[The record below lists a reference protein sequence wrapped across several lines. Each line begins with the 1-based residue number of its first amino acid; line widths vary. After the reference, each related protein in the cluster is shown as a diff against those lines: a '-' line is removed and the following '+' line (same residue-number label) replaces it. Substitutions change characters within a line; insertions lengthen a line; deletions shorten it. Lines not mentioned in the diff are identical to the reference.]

1 VHQQGDL
8 RKTLDRCN
16 EKTRVLRSH
25 ARAGGNHH
33 WRRADRSGTAG
44 FAVQVKNAGNGDSD
58 WEQDCQTCQDNA
70 YAYCNA
76 MWGSSY
82 LLTPFYD
89 ICVAFNRL
97 PCLIGRCH
105 ILETGR

>member
-1 VHQQGDL
+1 MKKLV
-8 RKTLDRCN
+8 CC
-16 EKTRVLRSH
+16 VLLL
-25 ARAGGNHH
+25 ALVGTTTGAGLI
-33 WRRADRSGTAG
+33 AAEQAG
-44 FAVQVKNAGNGDSD
+44 FAVQVKNAGNGGSD

-97 PCLIGRCH
+97 PCLIGHCH
-105 ILETGR
+105 PLETSR

>member
-1 VHQQGDL
+1 MKKLVCCIFLLALVG
-8 RKTLDRCN
+8 T
-16 EKTRVLRSH
+16 TTG
-25 ARAGGNHH
+25 AGLI
-33 WRRADRSGTAG
+33 AAEQAG
-44 FAVQVKNAGNGDSD
+44 FDVRVKNAGNGEPD
-58 WEQDCQTCQDNA
+58 WKQDCQTCQDNA

-105 ILETGR
+105 ILETSR